1 MCVCALLSAQQV
13 FFVQGSDDEC
23 GDEGQSD
30 LLWLRVL
37 PPLPRSLPSV
47 CHVASPCQCLIH
59 ECRNFSRVH
68 FVLNV
73 GFKREDSL
81 A

>member
-1 MCVCALLSAQQV
+1 MCVRALLSAQQV

-47 CHVASPCQCLIH
+47 CHVAS
-59 ECRNFSRVH
+59 RVS
-68 FVLNV
+68 V
-73 GFKREDSL
+73 
-81 A
+81 